1 MRFPKR
7 NIVEAVGVPSNIEN
21 VSKKV
26 FNFFE
31 QKLQEEGDSIVDP
44 NITYD
49 YKLDGRFK
57 IGDFNFRSIMIN
69 LNFISTDE
77 VDEPLFY
84 GMGIHMT
91 AQPKFPEFVITT
103 QKTKDLEVSVRI
115 VIPESKD
122 TTFSQ
127 VLDMIQIEDLEIQS
141 SFSHE
146 LMHGYDDF
154 KRPFETI
161 KSRAKYSGIQETRF
175 DIPPLRKFL
184 HYLYFATATE
194 NIVRAAEV
202 HSIMKKA
209 GVSKDMFYD
218 FLLSNKTYKMYQ
230 EINNFSL
237 EKLKQDLLNYI
248 DDIDNLLKLVG
259 EEGVYKTDEEKV
271 DRVLTLLYINLGNNI
286 ITGYRQL
293 ITTDFFE
300 AMLGIFGPDKQAALN
315 KFAEEIQRFR
325 NNPMGFFKF
334 EEKKL
339 KSISSE
345 MLKKLSKLY
354 SLIGDKKKSIKE
366 WDLHMNMLPKPKY
379 DTKFR
384 YE

>member
-1 MRFPKR
+1 MRFSKQ

-21 VSKKV
+21 VSKRV

-49 YKLDGRFK
+49 YELNGRFK
-57 IGDFNFRSIMIN
+57 IGDFNFRSIKFN
-69 LNFISTDE
+69 LIFIATDE
-77 VDEPLFY
+77 VDEPLAL
-84 GMGIHMT
+84 GMGIHMS
-91 AQPKFPEFVITT
+91 AQPQFPKFVLVNE
-103 QKTKDLEVSVRI
+103 KSKDLEFSVRI
-115 VIPESKD
+115 AIPESKD
-122 TTFSQ
+122 TSFSQ

-146 LMHGYDDF
+146 LMHAYEGF
-154 KRPFETI
+154 KKPFEAI
-161 KSRAKYSGIQETRF
+161 KGRAKYSGTQQTRF

-184 HYLYFATATE
+184 YYLYFTSATE
-194 NIVRAAEV
+194 NVVRAAEV
-202 HSIMKKA
+202 NSIMKKA
-209 GVSKDMFYD
+209 GVSRDMFYD

-237 EKLKQDLLNYI
+237 DNLKKDLLNYI
-248 DDIDNLLKLVG
+248 DDIDDILNRFDDVNL
-259 EEGVYKTDEEKV
+259 YKTDEEKV
-271 DRVLTLLYINLGNNI
+271 NRILELLYINLVNNI
-286 ITGYRQL
+286 VSGYREL

-300 AMLGIFGPDKQAALN
+300 MFIGVLPPEKEEAHQ
-315 KFAEEIQRFR
+315 KFSKEMQRFK
-325 NNPMGFFKF
+325 NNPMEFFKF
-334 EEKKL
+334 EEKKM

-366 WDLHMNMLPKPKY
+366 WDLHQNMLPKPKY

-384 YE
+384 V

>member
-1 MRFPKR
+1 MRFSKQ
-7 NIVEAVGVPSNIEN
+7 NILEAVGVPPNIEN
-21 VSKKV
+21 VSKRV

-31 QKLQEEGDSIVDP
+31 QKLQQEGDSIIDP
-44 NITYD
+44 NIKYD
-49 YKLDGRFK
+49 YTLDGRFK
-57 IGDFNFRSIMIN
+57 IGDFNFRSIH
-69 LNFISTDE
+69 LNIIFITTDE
-77 VDEPLFY
+77 VEEPLLY
-84 GMGIHMT
+84 GMGIHMM
-91 AQPKFPEFVITT
+91 AEPKFPEFVLVS
-103 QKTKDLEVSVRI
+103 QKTKDLEFSVRI

-122 TTFSQ
+122 TSFSQ
-127 VLDMIQIEDLEIQS
+127 VLDMVQIEELEVQS

-154 KRPFETI
+154 KKPFESL
-161 KSRAKYSGIQETRF
+161 KSRATYAGIQGVRF

-194 NIVRAAEV
+194 NVVRAAEV

-218 FLLSNKTYKMYQ
+218 FLLSNRTYKTYQ

-237 EKLKQDLLNYI
+237 ENLKKDLLNYI
-248 DDIDNLLKLVG
+248 GDIDDILIRLG
-259 EEGVYKTDEEKV
+259 EEDKYKTDEEKV
-271 DRVLTLLYINLGNNI
+271 NRMLELFYINLVNNI
-286 ITGYRQL
+286 VSSYREL
-293 ITTDFFE
+293 LTTNFFE
-300 AMLGIFGPDKQAALN
+300 QMLGILSPDKQEAYL
-315 KFAEEIQRFR
+315 KFAQEARKYGK
-325 NNPMGFFKF
+325 NPMGFFEF

-339 KSISSE
+339 NRISSE

-366 WDLHMNMLPKPKY
+366 WDLHQKMLPKPKY

-384 YE
+384 F

>member
-1 MRFPKR
+1 MRFSKQ

-21 VSKKV
+21 VSKRV

-44 NITYD
+44 NITYE
-49 YKLDGRFK
+49 YELNGRFK
-57 IGDFNFRSIMIN
+57 IGDFNFRSIKFN
-69 LNFISTDE
+69 LIFIATDE
-77 VDEPLFY
+77 VDEPLVL
-84 GMGIHMT
+84 GMGIHMM
-91 AQPKFPEFVITT
+91 AQPKFPEFVLVS
-103 QKTKDLEVSVRI
+103 QKSKDLEFSVRI

-122 TTFSQ
+122 TRFSQ
-127 VLDMIQIEDLEIQS
+127 VLDMIQIEDLDIQS

-154 KRPFETI
+154 KRPFESL
-161 KSRAKYSGIQETRF
+161 KSRAKYSGVHQTRF
-175 DIPPLRKFL
+175 DIPPLRRFL
-184 HYLYFATATE
+184 HYLYFASATE
-194 NIVRAAEV
+194 NVVRAAEV

-237 EKLKQDLLNYI
+237 DNLKKDLLNYI
-248 DDIDNLLKLVG
+248 DDIDNILDRFG
-259 EEGVYKTDEEKV
+259 EVDTYKTDEEKV
-271 DRVLTLLYINLGNNI
+271 NRILELLYINLGNNI
-286 ITGYRQL
+286 VSGYKEL

-300 AMLGIFGPDKQAALN
+300 MFSGLLLPDKEEAYN
-315 KFAEEIQRFR
+315 KFGQEIQRFKK
-325 NNPMGFFKF
+325 NPMEFFKF

-339 KSISSE
+339 KAISSE

-366 WDLHMNMLPKPKY
+366 WDLHQKMLPKPKY

-384 YE
+384 V

>member
-1 MRFPKR
+1 MRFPKQ

-21 VSKKV
+21 VSKRV

-44 NITYD
+44 NITYEYD
-49 YKLDGRFK
+49 LNGRFK
-57 IGDFNFRSIMIN
+57 IGDFNFRSIKFN
-69 LNFISTDE
+69 LIFIATDE
-77 VDEPLFY
+77 VDEPLAL
-84 GMGIHMT
+84 GMGIHMM
-91 AQPKFPEFVITT
+91 AQPKFPEFVLVS
-103 QKTKDLEVSVRI
+103 QKSKDLEFSVRI

-122 TTFSQ
+122 TRFSQ

-154 KRPFETI
+154 KRPFESL
-161 KSRAKYSGIQETRF
+161 KSRAKYSGVHQTRF
-175 DIPPLRKFL
+175 DIPPLRRFL
-184 HYLYFATATE
+184 HYLYFASATE
-194 NIVRAAEV
+194 NVVRAAEV

-237 EKLKQDLLNYI
+237 DNLKKDLLNYI
-248 DDIDNLLKLVG
+248 DDIDNILDRFG
-259 EEGVYKTDEEKV
+259 EVDTYKTDEEKV
-271 DRVLTLLYINLGNNI
+271 NRILELLYINLGNNI
-286 ITGYRQL
+286 VSGYKEL

-300 AMLGIFGPDKQAALN
+300 MLSGLLLPDKEEAYN
-315 KFAEEIQRFR
+315 KFGQEIQRFKK
-325 NNPMGFFKF
+325 NPMEFFKF

-339 KSISSE
+339 KAISSE

-379 DTKFR
+379 ENNYR
-384 YE
+384 I

>member
-1 MRFPKR
+1 MRFSKQ
-7 NIVEAVGVPSNIEN
+7 NIVEAVGVPPNIEN
-21 VSKKV
+21 VSKRV

-44 NITYD
+44 NTKYD
-49 YKLDGRFK
+49 YELNGRFK
-57 IGDFNFRSIMIN
+57 IGDFNFRSIKFN
-69 LNFISTDE
+69 LIFVTTDE
-77 VDEPLFY
+77 VDEPLPL
-84 GMGIHMT
+84 GMGIHMM
-91 AQPKFPEFVITT
+91 AQPQFPEFVLIN
-103 QKTKDLEVSVRI
+103 QKSKDLEFSVRI
-115 VIPESKD
+115 AIPESKD
-122 TTFSQ
+122 TSFLQ

-146 LMHGYDDF
+146 LMHAYEGF
-154 KRPFETI
+154 KKPFETI
-161 KSRAKYSGIQETRF
+161 KSRARYSGAHQTRF

-184 HYLYFATATE
+184 YYLYFASATE
-194 NIVRAAEV
+194 NVVRAAEV
-202 HSIMKKA
+202 NSIMKKA

-237 EKLKQDLLNYI
+237 DNLKKDLLNYI
-248 DDIDNLLKLVG
+248 DDIDDILNRFDNVDL
-259 EEGVYKTDEEKV
+259 YKTDEEKV
-271 DRVLTLLYINLGNNI
+271 NRILELLYINLVNNI
-286 ITGYRQL
+286 VSGYKEL

-300 AMLGIFGPDKQAALN
+300 MFSGLLHPDKEEAYQ
-315 KFAEEIQRFR
+315 KFGQEMQRFKK
-325 NNPMGFFKF
+325 NPMDFFKF

-366 WDLHMNMLPKPKY
+366 WDLHQNMLPKPKY

-384 YE
+384 V

>member
-1 MRFPKR
+1 MRFSKQ
-7 NIVEAVGVPSNIEN
+7 NIVEAVGVPTNIEN
-21 VSKKV
+21 VSKRV

-44 NITYD
+44 NITYN
-49 YKLDGRFK
+49 YELNGRFK
-57 IGDFNFRSIMIN
+57 IGDFNFRSIIFN
-69 LNFISTDE
+69 LIFITTDE
-77 VDEPLFY
+77 VDEPLAL
-84 GMGIHMT
+84 GMGIHM
-91 AQPKFPEFVITT
+91 AAEPQFPEFVLIT
-103 QKTKDLEVSVRI
+103 QKSKDLEFSVRI
-115 VIPESKD
+115 AIPESKD
-122 TTFSQ
+122 TRFSQ

-154 KRPFETI
+154 KRPFESI
-161 KSRAKYSGIQETRF
+161 KSRATYSGIQGVRF

-184 HYLYFATATE
+184 HYLYFTTATE

-218 FLLSNKTYKMYQ
+218 FLLSNRTYKTYQ

-237 EKLKQDLLNYI
+237 ENLKKDLLNYI
-248 DDIDNLLKLVG
+248 GDIDDILIRLG
-259 EEGVYKTDEEKV
+259 EEDKYKTDEEKV
-271 DRVLTLLYINLGNNI
+271 NRMLELFYINLVNNI
-286 ITGYRQL
+286 VSSYKEL
-293 ITTDFFE
+293 LTTHFFE
-300 AMLGIFGPDKQAALN
+300 QMSGLLFPDKQDAYL
-315 KFAEEIQRFR
+315 KFAQEARKYGK
-325 NNPMGFFKF
+325 NPMGFFEF

-339 KSISSE
+339 NRISSE

-354 SLIGDKKKSIKE
+354 SLIGDNKNSIKE
-366 WDLHMNMLPKPKY
+366 WDLHQKMLPKPKY

-384 YE
+384 V

>member
-1 MRFPKR
+1 MRFSKQ

-21 VSKKV
+21 VSKRV

-44 NITYD
+44 NTTYD
-49 YKLDGRFK
+49 YELNGRFK
-57 IGDFNFRSIMIN
+57 IGDFNFRSIKFN
-69 LNFISTDE
+69 LIFIATDE
-77 VDEPLFY
+77 VDEPLAL
-84 GMGIHMT
+84 GMGIHMS
-91 AQPKFPEFVITT
+91 AQPQFPEFVLVNE
-103 QKTKDLEVSVRI
+103 KSKDLEFSVRI
-115 VIPESKD
+115 AIPESKD
-122 TTFSQ
+122 TSFSQ

-146 LMHGYDDF
+146 LMHAYDGF
-154 KRPFETI
+154 KKPFETI
-161 KSRAKYSGIQETRF
+161 KGRAKYSGTQQTRF

-184 HYLYFATATE
+184 YYLYFASATE
-194 NIVRAAEV
+194 NVVRAAEV
-202 HSIMKKA
+202 NSIMKKA

-237 EKLKQDLLNYI
+237 DNLKKDLLNYI
-248 DDIDNLLKLVG
+248 DNIDDILNRFDDVNL
-259 EEGVYKTDEEKV
+259 YKTDEEKV
-271 DRVLTLLYINLGNNI
+271 NRILELLYINLVNNI
-286 ITGYRQL
+286 VSGYREI

-300 AMLGIFGPDKQAALN
+300 MFIGVLPPEKEEAHQ
-315 KFAEEIQRFR
+315 KFSKEMQRFK
-325 NNPMGFFKF
+325 NNPMEFFKF
-334 EEKKL
+334 EEKKM

-366 WDLHMNMLPKPKY
+366 WDLHQNMLPNPKY
-379 DTKFR
+379 ATKFR
-384 YE
+384 V

>member
-1 MRFPKR
+1 MRFSKQ

-21 VSKKV
+21 VSKRV

-44 NITYD
+44 NITYN
-49 YKLDGRFK
+49 YELNGRFK
-57 IGDFNFRSIMIN
+57 IGDFNFRSIIFN
-69 LNFISTDE
+69 LIFITTDE
-77 VDEPLFY
+77 VDEPLAL
-84 GMGIHMT
+84 GMGIHM
-91 AQPKFPEFVITT
+91 AAEPQFPEFVLIT
-103 QKTKDLEVSVRI
+103 QKSKDLEFSVRI
-115 VIPESKD
+115 AIPESKD
-122 TTFSQ
+122 TRFSQ

-154 KRPFETI
+154 KKPFESI
-161 KSRAKYSGIQETRF
+161 KSRATYAGIQGVRF

-209 GVSKDMFYD
+209 RVSKEMFYD
-218 FLLSNKTYKMYQ
+218 FLLSNRTYKTYQ

-237 EKLKQDLLNYI
+237 ENLKKDLLNYI
-248 DDIDNLLKLVG
+248 GDIDDILIRLG
-259 EEGVYKTDEEKV
+259 EEDKYKTDEEKV
-271 DRVLTLLYINLGNNI
+271 NRMLELFYINLVNNI
-286 ITGYRQL
+286 VSSYKEL
-293 ITTDFFE
+293 LTTHFFE
-300 AMLGIFGPDKQAALN
+300 QMSGLLFPDKQEAYL
-315 KFAEEIQRFR
+315 KFAQEARKYGK
-325 NNPMGFFKF
+325 NPMGFFEF

-339 KSISSE
+339 NRISSE

-366 WDLHMNMLPKPKY
+366 WDLHQNMLPKPKY
-379 DTKFR
+379 ATKFR
-384 YE
+384 V

>member
-1 MRFPKR
+1 MRFSKK

-21 VSKKV
+21 VSKRV

-44 NITYD
+44 NTTYD
-49 YKLDGRFK
+49 YELNGRFK
-57 IGDFNFRSIMIN
+57 IGDFNFRSIKFN
-69 LNFISTDE
+69 LIFIATDE
-77 VDEPLFY
+77 VDEPLAL
-84 GMGIHMT
+84 GMGIHMS
-91 AQPKFPEFVITT
+91 AQPQFPEFVLIN
-103 QKTKDLEVSVRI
+103 QKSKDLEFSVRI
-115 VIPESKD
+115 AIPESKD
-122 TTFSQ
+122 TSFSQ
-127 VLDMIQIEDLEIQS
+127 VLDMVQIEDLEIQS

-146 LMHGYDDF
+146 LMHAYEGF

-161 KSRAKYSGIQETRF
+161 KSRAKYSGTQQTRF

-184 HYLYFATATE
+184 YYLYFASATE
-194 NIVRAAEV
+194 NVVRAAEV
-202 HSIMKKA
+202 NSIMKKA

-237 EKLKQDLLNYI
+237 DNLKKDLLNYI
-248 DDIDNLLKLVG
+248 DDIDNILDRFG
-259 EEGVYKTDEEKV
+259 EVDTYKTDEEKV
-271 DRVLTLLYINLGNNI
+271 NRILELLYINLGNNI
-286 ITGYRQL
+286 VSGYKEL

-300 AMLGIFGPDKQAALN
+300 MFSGLLHPDKEEAYN
-315 KFAEEIQRFR
+315 KFGQEIQRFKK
-325 NNPMGFFKF
+325 NPMEFFKF

-339 KSISSE
+339 KAISSE

-366 WDLHMNMLPKPKY
+366 WDLHQNMLPKPKY
-379 DTKFR
+379 ATKFR
-384 YE
+384 V

>member
-1 MRFPKR
+1 MRFSKQ

-21 VSKKV
+21 VSKRV

-49 YKLDGRFK
+49 YELSGRFK
-57 IGDFNFRSIMIN
+57 IGDFNFRSIKFN
-69 LNFISTDE
+69 LIFIATDE
-77 VDEPLFY
+77 VDEPLAL
-84 GMGIHMT
+84 GMGIHMS
-91 AQPKFPEFVITT
+91 AQPQFPEFVLVSE
-103 QKTKDLEVSVRI
+103 KSKDLEFSVRI
-115 VIPESKD
+115 AIPESKD
-122 TTFSQ
+122 TSFSQ
-127 VLDMIQIEDLEIQS
+127 VLDMVQIEDLEIQS

-146 LMHGYDDF
+146 LMHGFDNF
-154 KRPFETI
+154 KKPVESM
-161 KSRAKYSGIQETRF
+161 KNRAKYAGVQNTRF
-175 DIPPLRKFL
+175 DIPPLRRFL
-184 HYLYFATATE
+184 HYLYFASATE
-194 NIVRAAEV
+194 NVVRAAEV
-202 HSIMKKA
+202 NSIMKKA

-237 EKLKQDLLNYI
+237 DNLKKDLLNYI
-248 DDIDNLLKLVG
+248 DDIDSILDRFG
-259 EEGVYKTDEEKV
+259 EVNSYKTDEEKV
-271 DRVLTLLYINLGNNI
+271 NRVLELLYINLVNNI
-286 ITGYRQL
+286 VSGYKEL

-300 AMLGIFGPDKQAALN
+300 MFLGVLPPEKEEAHLKFGQ
-315 KFAEEIQRFR
+315 EMQRFK
-325 NNPMGFFKF
+325 NNPMEFFKF

-339 KSISSE
+339 KAISSE

-366 WDLHMNMLPKPKY
+366 WDLHQNMLPKPKY

-384 YE
+384 V

>member
-1 MRFPKR
+1 MRFSKQ

-21 VSKKV
+21 VSKRV

-44 NITYD
+44 NTTYD
-49 YKLDGRFK
+49 YELSGRFK
-57 IGDFNFRSIMIN
+57 IGDFNFRSIKFN
-69 LNFISTDE
+69 LIFIATDE
-77 VDEPLFY
+77 VDEPLAL
-84 GMGIHMT
+84 GMGIHMS
-91 AQPKFPEFVITT
+91 AQPQFPEFVLVNE
-103 QKTKDLEVSVRI
+103 KSKDLEFSVRI
-115 VIPESKD
+115 AIPESKD
-122 TTFSQ
+122 TSFSQ

-146 LMHGYDDF
+146 LMHAYDGF
-154 KRPFETI
+154 KKPFETI
-161 KSRAKYSGIQETRF
+161 KGRAKYSGTQQTRF

-184 HYLYFATATE
+184 YYLYFASATE
-194 NIVRAAEV
+194 NVVRAAEV
-202 HSIMKKA
+202 NSIMKKA
-209 GVSKDMFYD
+209 GVSRDMFYD

-237 EKLKQDLLNYI
+237 DNLKKDLLNYI
-248 DDIDNLLKLVG
+248 DNIDDILNRFDDVNL
-259 EEGVYKTDEEKV
+259 YKTDEEKV
-271 DRVLTLLYINLGNNI
+271 NRILELLYINLVNNI
-286 ITGYRQL
+286 VSGYREL

-300 AMLGIFGPDKQAALN
+300 MFIGVLPPEKEEAHQ
-315 KFAEEIQRFR
+315 KFSKEMQRFK
-325 NNPMGFFKF
+325 NNPMEFFKF
-334 EEKKL
+334 EEKKM

-366 WDLHMNMLPKPKY
+366 WDLHQNMLPKPKY

-384 YE
+384 V